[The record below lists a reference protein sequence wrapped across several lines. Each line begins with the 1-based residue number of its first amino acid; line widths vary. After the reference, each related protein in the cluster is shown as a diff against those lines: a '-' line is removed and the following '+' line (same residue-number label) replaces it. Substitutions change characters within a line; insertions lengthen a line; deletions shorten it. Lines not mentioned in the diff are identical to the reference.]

1 MDAAGIIQL
10 HVGHDTAGLQDST
23 GSFDKVDTARLLH
36 IQCHY
41 HLHHLK
47 TGHEESIK

>member
-1 MDAAGIIQL
+1 MDTARIIQL

-23 GSFDKVDTARLLH
+23 GSFDKVNTSGLLH

-47 TGHEESIK
+47 PQGKEAIE

>member
-1 MDAAGIIQL
+1 MDAAWIIQL

-23 GSFDKVDTARLLH
+23 GSLNKVDTSGLRH

-47 TGHEESIK
+47 PGHKE

>member
-1 MDAAGIIQL
+1 MDTAGVIQL

-23 GSFDKVDTARLLH
+23 GSFDKVDTSRLLH
-36 IQCHY
+36 VQCHD

-47 TGHEESIK
+47 PEREKLIE